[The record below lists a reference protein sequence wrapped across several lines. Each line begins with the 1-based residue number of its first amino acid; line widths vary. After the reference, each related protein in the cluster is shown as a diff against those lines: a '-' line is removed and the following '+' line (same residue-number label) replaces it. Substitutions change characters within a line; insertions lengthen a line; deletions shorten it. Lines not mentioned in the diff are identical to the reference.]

1 MFLSL
6 SKRAVVSRKSFIR
19 ALPLTSTPV
28 EIVIPSQ
35 KSIAKLISAP
45 VLVDKVDAADA
56 ATDNDIT
63 DDITLD
69 NFVKIQEVKAYAD
82 LVLQGLISI
91 SILFMLFY
99 YGRILLGS
107 SGNGQPSFL
116 ENKFKPQNNDEL
128 TVTFDDVAG
137 CDGAKEE
144 LKEIVD
150 FLKNPKKY
158 TDIGAKIPKGCLLTG
173 GPGLGKTLLAKAI
186 AGEANVPF
194 FAISASQFIEIFV
207 GTGALKI
214 RNLFKKAKETSPCII
229 FIDEIDAIGKKR
241 STSVSF
247 NGGNDEREQ
256 AINQL
261 LTEMDGFESNKG
273 IVVIGATNRSDILDE
288 ALVRPGRFD
297 RQILLELP
305 NVKAREDILK
315 VHSRGKPFK
324 EGVEMRDIARITSG
338 FSGAELAN
346 LLNEAA
352 IFAARKCN
360 TMIEMDDV
368 ENALERIILGLE
380 KKDSLVSPEKKL
392 ITAYHEAGHAIV
404 AYKIGEFDNI
414 KKVTIIPRGNAGGVT
429 MFEANEN
436 GLYKKEYL
444 ENQLAVA
451 LGGRVAEFL
460 ILGENVTTGAQSDLQ
475 RVQYIARDMIMKYG
489 FSNKLGHVGWYNNY
503 SDKTSYHID
512 NEVMCLSYT
521 AYERAKEIL
530 LNNRGLLDK
539 VADLLIEKETINL
552 QDIAE
557 LDNI

>member
-1 MFLSL
+1 MFLSLSL
-6 SKRAVVSRKSFIR
+6 SKRAVVSRKSIIR
-19 ALPLTSTPV
+19 VLPITSTPV
-28 EIVIPSQ
+28 EIFKPNFIASQ
-35 KSIAKLISAP
+35 KPIAKLMSAP
-45 VLVDKVDAADA
+45 VLVGNAE
-56 ATDNDIT
+56 NDT
-63 DDITLD
+63 TLD
-69 NFVKIQEVKAYAD
+69 NFVKMQEVKAYAD
-82 LVLQGLISI
+82 LVLQGLISL
-91 SILFMLFY
+91 SLLFMVFY
-99 YGRILLGS
+99 YGRIILGS

-186 AGEANVPF
+186 AGEADVPF
-194 FAISASQFIEIFV
+194 FAISASEFVQLFV
-207 GTGALKI
+207 GAGALKI

-241 STSVSF
+241 STTVSF

-324 EGVEMRDIARITSG
+324 EGVEMKDIARITSG

-380 KKDSLVSPEKKL
+380 KRNSLISPEKKL
-392 ITAYHEAGHAIV
+392 ITAYHEAGHTIV

-414 KKVTIIPRGNAGGVT
+414 KKVTIIPRGNAGGLT
-429 MFEANEN
+429 MFEANES

-475 RVQYIARDMIMKYG
+475 RVQHIARDMIMKYG
-489 FSNKLGHVGWYNNY
+489 FSNSFGHVGWYNDY
-503 SDKTSYHID
+503 SDETCYRID
-512 NEVMCLSYT
+512 NEVMCLSNT

-530 LNNRGLLDK
+530 LNNRDLLDK
-539 VADLLIEKETINL
+539 VAALLIEKETINL
-552 QDIAE
+552 KDIIE
-557 LDNI
+557 LET

>member
-6 SKRAVVSRKSFIR
+6 SKRAVVSRKSIIR
-19 ALPLTSTPV
+19 VLPVTSTPV
-28 EIVIPSQ
+28 EIFKPNFIPSQ
-35 KSIAKLISAP
+35 KPIAKLMSAP
-45 VLVDKVDAADA
+45 VLVGKVDAEE
-56 ATDNDIT
+56 
-63 DDITLD
+63 DDTTLD
-69 NFVKIQEVKAYAD
+69 NFVKMQEVKAYAD

-91 SILFMLFY
+91 SLLFMVFY
-99 YGRILLGS
+99 YGRIILGS

-186 AGEANVPF
+186 AGEADVPF
-194 FAISASQFIEIFV
+194 FAISASEFVELFV
-207 GTGALKI
+207 GAGALKI
-214 RNLFKKAKETSPCII
+214 RNLFKKAKDKAPCII

-241 STSVSF
+241 SSNASF

-256 AINQL
+256 SINQL

-273 IVVIGATNRSDILDE
+273 IVVIGATNRSDILDP

-324 EGVEMRDIARITSG
+324 EGVEMKDIARITSG

-414 KKVTIIPRGNAGGVT
+414 KKVTIIPRGNAGGLT

-475 RVQYIARDMIMKYG
+475 RVQHIARDMIMKYG
-489 FSNKLGHVGWYNNY
+489 FSNSFGHVGWYNDY
-503 SDKTSYHID
+503 SDETCYRID
-512 NEVMCLSYT
+512 NEVMCLSNT

-530 LNNRGLLDK
+530 LNNRVLLDK

-552 QDIAE
+552 QDIIE
-557 LDNI
+557 LEI